1 MRVRLPQHET
11 VPQQLEQN
19 VIVAEEDES
28 ERQRVVPALGAQQ
41 RVQLIQHHARLDPD
55 QQVQDPQRLV
65 EEELLGEEDNII
77 IIIIIIIRATQLY
90 QTCDPGA
97 QNQAYGSLL

>member
-1 MRVRLPQHET
+1 MRVRLPQHDA

-19 VIVAEEDES
+19 VIVAEEDEA
-28 ERQRVVPALGAQQ
+28 ERERVVPALRAQQ

-65 EEELLGEEDNII
+65 EQELDNNNNNNNNNNNISSEDQPTEQP
-77 IIIIIIIRATQLY
+77 RFTKEVH
-90 QTCDPGA
+90 
-97 QNQAYGSLL
+97 

>member
-65 EEELLGEEDNII
+65 EEELLGEEDNN
-77 IIIIIIIRATQLY
+77 IIIRATQLY

-97 QNQAYGSLL
+97 QNQACGSLL

>member
-1 MRVRLPQHET
+1 M
-11 VPQQLEQN
+11 
-19 VIVAEEDES
+19 
-28 ERQRVVPALGAQQ
+28 VPALGAQQ

-77 IIIIIIIRATQLY
+77 IIRATQLY